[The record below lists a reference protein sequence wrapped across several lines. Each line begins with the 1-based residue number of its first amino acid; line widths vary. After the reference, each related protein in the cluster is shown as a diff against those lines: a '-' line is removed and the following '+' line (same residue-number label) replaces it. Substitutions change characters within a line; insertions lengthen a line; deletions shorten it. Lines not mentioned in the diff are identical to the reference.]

1 MSTPVPPGAA
11 VEATPAAT
19 TQATPAAE
27 VDGGDMDCGSGLL
40 LLLTRTIRQI
50 PSGEDLLV
58 HTRERTVPP
67 DLKDWA
73 RLAGHELRQV
83 AADTPVG
90 PWHVVV
96 RRGAP
101 AASAG
106 QRVSPAA
113 SGGTEN
119 LRYSEGN
126 AVPLGSRL
134 WLYSNFHCNL
144 ACTYCCAESAPA
156 APARLLP
163 VATAVA
169 AAQEFSALGGR
180 ELFVTGGEPFL
191 HPEVGD
197 LLRNLAAILPVTV
210 LTNGMVFHRGS
221 RRQAL
226 ESLPRDRVVLQ
237 VSLDSAGPDLH
248 DQHRG
253 AGSHAR
259 AVDGIRLAAELG
271 FVVRVAATMHPE
283 EMDAAGELHRTLAG
297 LGVPPEHRVI
307 RPVAQQGFADAGI
320 PVTID
325 DLEPEP
331 ALAADGVWWHPVAIT
346 DPAMRVSDSPLPIQD
361 CLDTIAD
368 TLAVQHAARSEGRRH
383 VFRCA

>member
-1 MSTPVPPGAA
+1 
-11 VEATPAAT
+11 
-19 TQATPAAE
+19 
-27 VDGGDMDCGSGLL
+27 MDCGSGLL
-40 LLLTRTIRQI
+40 LLLTRSIRRI
-50 PSGEDLLV
+50 GAGEDLLV

-73 RLAGHELRQV
+73 RLAGHDIVDV
-83 AADTPVG
+83 AADAPTG
-90 PWHVVV
+90 PWHVLV
-96 RRGAP
+96 RRGGAVRPQDARPTSTAP
-101 AASAG
+101 G
-106 QRVSPAA
+106 DVSGEA
-113 SGGTEN
+113 TEQ
-119 LRYSEGN
+119 LDYSEGE

-144 ACTYCCAESAPA
+144 ACTYCCAESSPA

-169 AAQEFSALGGR
+169 AAQEFAALGGR

-191 HPEVGD
+191 HPEVGE
-197 LLRNLAAILPVTV
+197 LLRSLAVILPVTV
-210 LTNGMVFHRGS
+210 LTNGMVFHRGA
-221 RRQAL
+221 RRTAL
-226 ESLPRDRVVLQ
+226 ESLPRDRVTMQ

-248 DQHRG
+248 DRYRG
-253 AGSHAR
+253 RGSHSR
-259 AVDGIRLAAELG
+259 AVEGIRLAAELG
-271 FVVRVAATMHPE
+271 FVVRVAATMHPDE
-283 EMDAAGELHRTLAG
+283 RDAAGALSRTLAE
-297 LGVPPEHRVI
+297 LGIPEEHRVI
-307 RPVAQQGFADAGI
+307 RPVAQQGFAENGV

-346 DPAMRVSDSPLPIQD
+346 DPAMRVADSPLPVKD

-368 TLAVQHAARSEGRRH
+368 TLLVQRAARSEGRRH

>member
-1 MSTPVPPGAA
+1 MTTPDPPGAA
-11 VEATPAAT
+11 LA
-19 TQATPAAE
+19 AAE

-40 LLLTRTIRQI
+40 LLLTRTMRRI
-50 PSGEDLLV
+50 SNGEDLLV

-83 AADTPVG
+83 DADTPAG
-90 PWHVVV
+90 PWHIVV

-101 AASAG
+101 AAPAG
-106 QRVSPAA
+106 QRLDQGDPDR
-113 SGGTEN
+113 TEN
-119 LRYSEGN
+119 LRYSEGA

-197 LLRNLAAILPVTV
+197 LLRSLAAILPVTV
-210 LTNGMVFHRGS
+210 LTNGMVFHRGA

-248 DQHRG
+248 DRHRG
-253 AGSHAR
+253 SGSHAR

-271 FVVRVAATMHPE
+271 FVVRVAATMHPDE
-283 EMDAAGELHRTLAG
+283 LDAAGALHRTLAG
-297 LGVPPEHRVI
+297 LGIPPEHRVI
-307 RPVAQQGFADAGI
+307 RPVAQQGFAEAGI

-346 DPAMRVSDSPLPIQD
+346 DPAMRVADSPLPVQD